1 MTGTPRPPTVRA
13 AEIRD
18 KTFRPRLRGF
28 DVDEVDAFLN
38 RIADHVAALEQ
49 LVEDLGRENAELR
62 ANSDQAVALLSQAQQ
77 VADTLI
83 EEAVKRV
90 REMLAE
96 AHARQREE
104 ASLGG
109 H

>member
-1 MTGTPRPPTVRA
+1 MTGAQRPHTVRA

-49 LVEDLGRENAELR
+49 LVEDLNRENAELR
-62 ANSDQAVALLSQAQQ
+62 ARSNQAVVLFSQAQQ

-83 EEAVKRV
+83 EEAVKRA
-90 REMLAE
+90 REVLAQ
-96 AHARQREE
+96 AHARQREKV
-104 ASLGG
+104 
-109 H
+109 